1 MRIESYIPSLYMHCL
16 ANSAAAAVRSV
27 VPLGPVAAAVA
38 ETSFVAGS
46 IFGALP
52 VAIAVFPQEMRVAT
66 SSLEPEFQGLK
77 DASGKPIDY
86 VLCNKGL

>member
-1 MRIESYIPSLYMHCL
+1 MSVSRLCIGRPFLLSDVGLCL
-16 ANSAAAAVRSV
+16 S
-27 VPLGPVAAAVA
+27 
-38 ETSFVAGS
+38 EMAGS

-52 VAIAVFPQEMRVAT
+52 VAIAVFPQEMKIST

-77 DASGKPIDY
+77 DSSGKPIEY